1 MLSPV
6 TAYTTMSLLMIDPRQ
21 PAKGD
26 SANERDLGFLWD
38 YWYPALRST
47 HLSVHK
53 LTKVTLLEVPLA
65 IGRDARGRPF
75 ALRDICPHRGMPLS
89 YGQFDG
95 QTVECSYHGW
105 KFEAHTGQCRE
116 IPSIT
121 SDSKVRPERIY
132 AGAFPCEERDGYI
145 WVYMSSPES
154 ARLEKAPIPAPEL
167 PKFGGRYSIAHLS
180 AEMPVHVDH
189 GVIGLMDPAH
199 GPFVHQAW
207 WWRSRRSIHEKSKQF
222 EPIPDGF
229 RMSPHTPSS
238 NSLPYKILK
247 LITGAPVTTTIDFT
261 LPSYRF
267 EQVRSGNLWFSS
279 RAVVTP
285 IRRDLCRLDFCA
297 AWNVLRFVP
306 VVSFIIRVLG
316 PQFIAQDTQTMA
328 KQSEGLKSNPHL
340 MLIDDADRPAKWYFQ
355 LKSAHL
361 ESKCTGAPPAHPM
374 DGPVTLH
381 WRS

>member
-1 MLSPV
+1 MAERS
-6 TAYTTMSLLMIDPRQ
+6 TAGCRAESI
-21 PAKGD
+21 
-26 SANERDLGFLWD
+26 SDLGMLWD
-38 YWYPALRST
+38 FWYPALRSNR
-47 HLSVHK
+47 LSRRG
-53 LTKVTLLEVPLA
+53 LTRATLLEVPLVL
-65 IGRDARGRPF
+65 GRDSHGKPF
-75 ALRDICPHRGMPLS
+75 ALRDVCPHRGMPLS
-89 YGQFDG
+89 YGRFDG
-95 QTVECSYHGW
+95 ESVECSYHGW

-121 SDSKVRPERIY
+121 SDSKLRPERVY
-132 AGAFPCEERDGYI
+132 ADAFPCEERDGYV
-145 WVYMSSPES
+145 WVYVTSPDS
-154 ARLEKAPIPAPEL
+154 ARIEHAPVSAPEL
-167 PKFGGRYSIAHLS
+167 PKFGGSYSMAHLS

-199 GPFVHQAW
+199 GPFVHQSW
-207 WWRSRRSIHEKSKQF
+207 WWRSRRSIHEKHKHF

-238 NSLPYKILK
+238 NSLPYKVLK
-247 LITGAPVTTTIDFT
+247 LVTGAPVTTTIDFT

-267 EQVRSGNLWFSS
+267 EQVRSGKLWFSS

-285 IRRDLCRLDFCA
+285 IRRGLCRLDFCA

-306 VVSFIIRVLG
+306 IVRAIIGILG
-316 PQFIAQDTQTMA
+316 PRFIAQDTRTMT

-355 LKSAHL
+355 LKAAHL
-361 ESKCTGAPPAHPM
+361 ESRRTGLPASHPIE
-374 DGPVTLH
+374 GPVMLR

>member
-1 MLSPV
+1 MTEISQADAGAA
-6 TAYTTMSLLMIDPRQ
+6 TA
-21 PAKGD
+21 GD
-26 SANERDLGFLWD
+26 SSLGMLWD
-38 YWYPALRST
+38 FWYPALRSCE
-47 HLSVHK
+47 LSGRALRK
-53 LTKVTLLEVPLA
+53 ATLLEVPLC
-65 IGRDARGRPF
+65 IGRDAHGKPF

-95 QTVECSYHGW
+95 ACVECSYHGW
-105 KFEAHTGQCRE
+105 KFDGHTGQCRE

-121 SDSKVRPERIY
+121 SDSKLRPDRIY

-145 WVYMSSPES
+145 WVYMSAPNLPRATRQQGEP
-154 ARLEKAPIPAPEL
+154 REKEQVPTAAPEL
-167 PKFGGRYSIAHLS
+167 PKFGGRYRIAHLS

-199 GPFVHQAW
+199 GPFVHQSW
-207 WWRSRRSIHEKSKQF
+207 WWRSRRSIHEKQKKF
-222 EPIPDGF
+222 EPIPAGF

-267 EQVRSGNLWFSS
+267 EQVRSGKLWFSS

-285 IRRDLCRLDFCA
+285 VRRDLCRLDFCA
-297 AWNVLRFVP
+297 AWNVLPFVP
-306 VVSFIIRVLG
+306 VISFIIRVLG
-316 PQFIAQDTQTMA
+316 PRFIAQDTDTMT
-328 KQSEGLKSNPHL
+328 KQAEGLRANPHL

-355 LKSAHL
+355 LKAAHL
-361 ESKCTGAPPAHPM
+361 ESKRTGAPAAHPM
-374 DGPVTLH
+374 DGPVTLR

>member
-1 MLSPV
+1 MTEISQADPH
-6 TAYTTMSLLMIDPRQ
+6 AAAAEDSSLGM
-21 PAKGD
+21 
-26 SANERDLGFLWD
+26 LWD
-38 YWYPALRST
+38 FWYPAIRSRELSGRALR
-47 HLSVHK
+47 K
-53 LTKVTLLEVPLA
+53 AALLEVPLC
-65 IGRDARGRPF
+65 IGRDAHGKPF

-95 QTVECSYHGW
+95 ACVECSYHGW
-105 KFEAHTGQCRE
+105 KFDGHTGQCRE

-121 SDSKVRPERIY
+121 SDSKLRPDRIY

-145 WVYMSSPES
+145 WVYMSAPNSPRI
-154 ARLEKAPIPAPEL
+154 ARRQGEPEEKEQAPVAAPEL
-167 PKFGGRYSIAHLS
+167 PKFGGRYRIAHLS

-199 GPFVHQAW
+199 GPFVHQSW
-207 WWRSRRSIHEKSKQF
+207 WWRSRRSIHEKQKKF
-222 EPIPDGF
+222 EPIPAGF

-267 EQVRSGNLWFSS
+267 EQVRSGKLWFSS

-285 IRRDLCRLDFCA
+285 VRRDLCRLDFCA
-297 AWNVLRFVP
+297 AWNVLPFVP
-306 VVSFIIRVLG
+306 VISFIIRVLG
-316 PQFIAQDTQTMA
+316 PRFIAQDTDTMT
-328 KQSEGLKSNPHL
+328 KQAEGLRTNPHL

-355 LKSAHL
+355 LKAAHL
-361 ESKCTGAPPAHPM
+361 ESKRTGVRAAHPM
-374 DGPVTLH
+374 DGPVTLR

>member
-1 MLSPV
+1 MND
-6 TAYTTMSLLMIDPRQ
+6 TRQ
-21 PAKGD
+21 PGRNGDDSTGD
-26 SANERDLGFLWD
+26 SSLGMLWD
-38 YWYPALRST
+38 FWYPALRSSQ
-47 HLSVHK
+47 LSGRK
-53 LTKVTLLEVPLA
+53 LCKATLLEVPLC
-65 IGRDARGRPF
+65 IGRDAQGKPF
-75 ALRDICPHRGMPLS
+75 ALRDVCPHRGMPLS

-95 QTVECSYHGW
+95 ECVECSYHGW
-105 KFEAHTGQCRE
+105 KFDGHTGQCRE
-116 IPSIT
+116 IPSVT
-121 SDSKVRPERIY
+121 ADSKLRADRIY
-132 AGAFPCEERDGYI
+132 AGAFPCDERDGYI
-145 WVYMSSPES
+145 WVYMPAPNSPH
-154 ARLEKAPIPAPEL
+154 LEQAPIPAPEL
-167 PKFGGRYSIAHLS
+167 PKFGGRYRLAHLC

-207 WWRSRRSIHEKSKQF
+207 WWRSRRSIHEKQKQF
-222 EPIPDGF
+222 EPIPEGF

-267 EQVRSGNLWFSS
+267 EQVRSGKLWFSS

-297 AWNVLRFVP
+297 AWNVLSFVP
-306 VVSFIIRVLG
+306 VISFIIGILG
-316 PQFIAQDTQTMA
+316 PRFIAQDTETMT

-355 LKSAHL
+355 LKAAHL
-361 ESKCTGAPPAHPM
+361 EAKRTGAPAAHPM
-374 DGPVTLH
+374 DGPVTLR

>member
-1 MLSPV
+1 MTEISQAD
-6 TAYTTMSLLMIDPRQ
+6 TGAAAAEESSLGM
-21 PAKGD
+21 
-26 SANERDLGFLWD
+26 LWD
-38 YWYPALRST
+38 FWYPALRSRE
-47 HLSVHK
+47 LSGRALRK
-53 LTKVTLLEVPLA
+53 ATLLEVPLC
-65 IGRDARGRPF
+65 IGRDAHGKPF

-95 QTVECSYHGW
+95 ACVECSYHGW
-105 KFEAHTGQCRE
+105 KFDGHTGQCRE

-121 SDSKVRPERIY
+121 RDSKLRPDRIY

-145 WVYMSSPES
+145 WVYMSAPNS
-154 ARLEKAPIPAPEL
+154 ARIEQAPIAAPEL
-167 PKFGGRYSIAHLS
+167 PKFGGRFRIAHLS

-199 GPFVHQAW
+199 GPFVHQSW
-207 WWRSRRSIHEKSKQF
+207 WWRSRRSIHEKQKKF
-222 EPIPDGF
+222 EPIPAGF

-285 IRRDLCRLDFCA
+285 VRRDLCRLDFCA
-297 AWNVLRFVP
+297 AWNVLPLVP
-306 VVSFIIRVLG
+306 VISFIIRILG
-316 PQFIAQDTQTMA
+316 PRFIAQDTNTMT
-328 KQSEGLKSNPHL
+328 KQAEGLRTNPHL

-355 LKSAHL
+355 LKAAHL
-361 ESKCTGAPPAHPM
+361 ESKRTGALAAHPM
-374 DGPVTLH
+374 DGPVTLR

>member
-1 MLSPV
+1 
-6 TAYTTMSLLMIDPRQ
+6 MSEPGQIG
-21 PAKGD
+21 KNNG
-26 SANERDLGFLWD
+26 SNDLGMLLD
-38 YWYPALRST
+38 YWYPALRSKQ
-47 HLSVHK
+47 LFGRK
-53 LTKVTLLEVPLA
+53 LRKATLLEVPLA
-65 IGRDARGRPF
+65 IGRDAHGEPF

-89 YGQFDG
+89 YGEFDG
-95 QTVECSYHGW
+95 ECVECSYHGW

-121 SDSKVRPERIY
+121 PDSKLRADRIY

-145 WVYMSSPES
+145 WVYMPSADSPRVEH
-154 ARLEKAPIPAPEL
+154 AAPEL
-167 PKFGGRYSIAHLS
+167 PKFGERYHIAHLS

-199 GPFVHQAW
+199 GPFVHQSW
-207 WWRSRRSIHEKSKQF
+207 WWRSRRSIHEKQKQF

-247 LITGAPVTTTIDFT
+247 LMTGAPVTTTIDFT
-261 LPSYRF
+261 LPAYRF

-285 IRRDLCRLDFCA
+285 VRRDLCRLDFCA
-297 AWNVLRFVP
+297 AWNVLRFLPIVD
-306 VVSFIIRVLG
+306 FIIRILG
-316 PQFIAQDTQTMA
+316 PRFIAQDTDTMT

-355 LKSAHL
+355 LKAAHL
-361 ESKCTGAPPAHPM
+361 ESKRTGLPPVHPM
-374 DGPVTLH
+374 EGPVTLR